1 MSCLAA
7 VTQVQ
12 QTCISTTPVEKCI
25 ASQQVNKERNHVMIA
40 VKRPKNILQ
49 LMACAFGAALTVA
62 SLVEPLSA
70 SAALKRTTPPSTPG
84 NFHVTG
90 TTTGSVS
97 FAWTASKAGSDR
109 SFVYEIERGDGYILN
124 FGTVTSGTWDVG
136 LVGGETYSFFIFAI
150 DSDNKA
156 SADSPTVTVTLP
168 APPPPPAPVQPDAPV
183 ITQVSA
189 TTDTIT
195 VSWTEATPAD
205 EIGGYAVVV
214 NGTDALIYQNAEPDS
229 ATEWTLLYLLPE
241 TTYTIT
247 VMAHSQGGTL
257 QASSAPIEVTTAT
270 PPNTTPPTA
279 PTDLTGGGDGGGEAI
294 VSWNPSTSVNTPQS
308 EILYEI
314 YVGGV
319 PEYDVFTIGQTM
331 DQYVFPNGAGDTI
344 YVVAV
349 DQYGNVSA
357 PSNILTVDPA
367 DF

>member
-1 MSCLAA
+1 
-7 VTQVQ
+7 
-12 QTCISTTPVEKCI
+12 
-25 ASQQVNKERNHVMIA
+25 MIA

-168 APPPPPAPVQPDAPV
+168 APATASAGPTGRACDHASQRDDGHHHRIVDGSDARR
-183 ITQVSA
+183 
-189 TTDTIT
+189 
-195 VSWTEATPAD
+195 
-205 EIGGYAVVV
+205 
-214 NGTDALIYQNAEPDS
+214 
-229 ATEWTLLYLLPE
+229 
-241 TTYTIT
+241 
-247 VMAHSQGGTL
+247 
-257 QASSAPIEVTTAT
+257 
-270 PPNTTPPTA
+270 
-279 PTDLTGGGDGGGEAI
+279 
-294 VSWNPSTSVNTPQS
+294 
-308 EILYEI
+308 
-314 YVGGV
+314 
-319 PEYDVFTIGQTM
+319 
-331 DQYVFPNGAGDTI
+331 
-344 YVVAV
+344 
-349 DQYGNVSA
+349 
-357 PSNILTVDPA
+357 
-367 DF
+367 